1 MLNYI
6 EYLNVPSQIA
16 IALIAVLFVLQLI
29 GEFLNFKGKA
39 VPEIMSI
46 RKYFAKKKSE
56 RKVIRELPN
65 TIQDLKNIVNNI
77 DKHYNADN
85 ISMRDKWIDSVNN
98 KLMMEDKLVRDL
110 DKKLD
115 EANKDIV
122 SILVDNK
129 RDTIIDFASRVS
141 NSSVLVTKEQ
151 FNRVFKLY
159 KEYEDLISKNGLTNG
174 EVDIAYRIIVESYE
188 EHLSNHT
195 FIEDT
200 RGW

>member
-46 RKYFAKKKSE
+46 RKYFARKKSE
-56 RKVIRELPN
+56 RKVIRELPE

-85 ISMRDKWIDSVNN
+85 ISMRDKWIDSVNS
-98 KLMMEDKLVRDL
+98 KLILEDKLIRDL
-110 DKKLD
+110 NKKLD

-129 RDTIIDFASRVS
+129 RNTIIDFASRVS

-151 FNRVFKLY
+151 FNRVFKIY

>member
-46 RKYFAKKKSE
+46 RKYFARKKYE
-56 RKVIRELPN
+56 RKVIRELPD

-77 DKHYNADN
+77 DKHYSADN
-85 ISMRDKWIDSVNN
+85 ISMRDKWIDSVNKQLN
-98 KLMMEDKLVRDL
+98 MEDKLVRDL
-110 DKKLD
+110 NKKLD

-129 RDTIIDFASRVS
+129 RNTIIDFASRVS

-151 FNRVFKLY
+151 FNRVFKIY
-159 KEYEDLISKNGLTNG
+159 KEYEDLISNNGLTNG

>member
-46 RKYFAKKKSE
+46 RKYFARKKSE
-56 RKVIRELPN
+56 RKVIRELPD

-151 FNRVFKLY
+151 FNRIFKLY